1 MNEVSLKPV
10 IAELED
16 LFSKFNARFFADKL
30 EKPVITVSPE
40 PSPLPLQASNAA
52 AVKSSVSSSTPPH
65 KSGLRPRFPALF
77 LPRAIFLTPLTYKNP
92 EYNE

>member
-30 EKPVITVSPE
+30 EKPVITVSPDHTRGAYGWCTGLKKRV
-40 PSPLPLQASNAA
+40 SHKLQ
-52 AVKSSVSSSTPPH
+52 TP
-65 KSGLRPRFPALF
+65 KLMMLGFGMMMNRRL
-77 LPRAIFLTPLTYKNP
+77 
-92 EYNE
+92 

>member
-30 EKPVITVSPE
+30 EKPVITVSPDHTRG
-40 PSPLPLQASNAA
+40 AY
-52 AVKSSVSSSTPPH
+52 
-65 KSGLRPRFPALF
+65 G
-77 LPRAIFLTPLTYKNP
+77 
-92 EYNE
+92 

>member
-30 EKPVITVSPE
+30 EKPVITVSPDH
-40 PSPLPLQASNAA
+40 
-52 AVKSSVSSSTPPH
+52 TRG
-65 KSGLRPRFPALF
+65 GLWLVYRLEGLEGRG
-77 LPRAIFLTPLTYKNP
+77 R
-92 EYNE
+92 